1 MPDPSVPNPLP
12 VTIRTYRPAD
22 QAQVRKLYLEG
33 LVGGKIA
40 DRKST
45 RLNSSHEWS
54 SYAVFCLKKKNDG
67 VRHLG
72 PHGER
77 PRTPPQDGR
86 VPSARAHGVQGSRAP
101 HGAGDRARARSPL
114 VLARR
119 LHVP

>member
-45 RLNSSHEWS
+45 RLNSSHEWI
-54 SYAVFCLKKKNDG
+54 SYAVFCLKKKNNG
-67 VRHLG
+67 VSQSLA
-72 PHGER
+72 PAFQPR
-77 PRTPPQDGR
+77 PRGR
-86 VPSARAHGVQGSRAP
+86 GT
-101 HGAGDRARARSPL
+101 RARGQARPRGTPEIRHRPG
-114 VLARR
+114 ARLIR
-119 LHVP
+119 SDLRGLPAGAVALD